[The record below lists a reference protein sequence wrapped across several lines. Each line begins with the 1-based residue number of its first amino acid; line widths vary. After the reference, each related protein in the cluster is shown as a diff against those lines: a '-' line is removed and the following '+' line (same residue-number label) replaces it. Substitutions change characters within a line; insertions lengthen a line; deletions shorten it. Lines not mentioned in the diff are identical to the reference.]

1 MSILALGGVLPLLL
15 ILACPLMMV
24 LMMFG
29 MHGHGHGHAGRQ
41 APPDEAQPPR
51 QRMTLEE
58 LKRERDELN
67 ATDRRPR
74 RAGGRPRGGEPR
86 AGDLSAV
93 ADRPAHH
100 AR

>member
-29 MHGHGHGHAGRQ
+29 MHGHGHGHGHRHAGHG

-51 QRMTLEE
+51 RRMTLEE

-67 ATDRRPR
+67 ALIGDR
-74 RAGGRPRGGEPR
+74 AEQ
-86 AGDLSAV
+86 A
-93 ADRPAHH
+93 ADREA
-100 AR
+100 ANREAAI

>member
-67 ATDRRPR
+67 ALIGDR
-74 RAGGRPRGGEPR
+74 AEQ
-86 AGDLSAV
+86 A
-93 ADRPAHH
+93 ADREAANREPAI
-100 AR
+100 

>member
-1 MSILALGGVLPLLL
+1 MSILALGGALPLLL

-67 ATDRRPR
+67 ALIGDR
-74 RAGGRPRGGEPR
+74 AEQ
-86 AGDLSAV
+86 A
-93 ADRPAHH
+93 ADREAANREPAI
-100 AR
+100 

>member
-1 MSILALGGVLPLLL
+1 MSILAIGGVLPLLL

-29 MHGHGHGHAGRQ
+29 MHGHGHGHGRHR
-41 APPDEAQPPR
+41 APSDEAQPPR

-67 ATDRRPR
+67 ALIGDR
-74 RAGGRPRGGEPR
+74 AEQ
-86 AGDLSAV
+86 A
-93 ADRPAHH
+93 ADREA
-100 AR
+100 ANREAAI

>member
-15 ILACPLMMV
+15 ILACPLMMI

-29 MHGHGHGHAGRQ
+29 MHGHGHGHAGHQ

-67 ATDRRPR
+67 ALIGDRAE
-74 RAGGRPRGGEPR
+74 RA
-86 AGDLSAV
+86 
-93 ADRPAHH
+93 ADREA
-100 AR
+100 ANREAAI

>member
-1 MSILALGGVLPLLL
+1 MSILAIGGVLPLLL

-29 MHGHGHGHAGRQ
+29 MHGHGHGGHGHAGRQ
-41 APPDEAQPPR
+41 APPDEAQAPR

-67 ATDRRPR
+67 ALIGDR
-74 RAGGRPRGGEPR
+74 AEQ
-86 AGDLSAV
+86 A
-93 ADRPAHH
+93 ADREA
-100 AR
+100 AI

>member
-1 MSILALGGVLPLLL
+1 MSILALGGALPLLL

-29 MHGHGHGHAGRQ
+29 MHGHGHGHGHAGRQ

-67 ATDRRPR
+67 ALIGDR
-74 RAGGRPRGGEPR
+74 AEQ
-86 AGDLSAV
+86 A
-93 ADRPAHH
+93 ADREAANREPAI
-100 AR
+100 

>member
-15 ILACPLMMV
+15 ILACPLMMI

-29 MHGHGHGHAGRQ
+29 MHGHGHGHAGHQ

-67 ATDRRPR
+67 ALIGDR
-74 RAGGRPRGGEPR
+74 AEQ
-86 AGDLSAV
+86 A
-93 ADRPAHH
+93 ADREA
-100 AR
+100 ANREAAI

>member
-67 ATDRRPR
+67 ALIGDR
-74 RAGGRPRGGEPR
+74 AEQ
-86 AGDLSAV
+86 A
-93 ADRPAHH
+93 ADREA
-100 AR
+100 ANREAAI